1 MYVHLKSQHSGYPW
15 KECLQLNYSTSFLDW
30 TILLGGQI
38 NLRKQDQEGNWIASA
53 CYTDLVPLPETGF
66 KKKYVCIYR
75 DIQFTVRALQ

>member
-1 MYVHLKSQHSGYPW
+1 MYVRLKSQHSGYPW